1 VRAEVECP
9 GCSKRFT
16 FHPGQMTGAEPACG
30 DCGRGLDLAVKGW
43 SSEAGSLER
52 CLACGEYRLYRQRDI
67 NRKVGLAVVL
77 GGAGVSL
84 ALLPFSALAAYL
96 VLFALAGIDLVFY
109 LMLPEVVIC
118 YRCGAKYRGFPRGSK
133 IEPFDLLTA
142 EMVDH
147 QVREEKAKEEAG
159 ASL

>member
-1 VRAEVECP
+1 MRAEVECP

-16 FHPGQMTGAEPACG
+16 FHPGQMAGEEIACG
-30 DCGRGLDLAVKGW
+30 ECGRAFDLAIRDWRSG
-43 SSEAGSLER
+43 AGSLER
-52 CLACGEYRLYRQRDI
+52 CLACGEHRLYRQRDF

-84 ALLPFSALAAYL
+84 ALLPFSVVAAYL
-96 VLFALAGIDLVFY
+96 VLFTLAGIDLGFY

-118 YRCGAKYRGFPRGSK
+118 YRCGAKYRRFPRESK

-142 EMVDH
+142 ELVDH